1 MSEQRLRVS
10 DEKAQISDGNDVV
23 TFGYATPGDIVI
35 SRRESVIDPGIPGIL
50 IVNGNDNIGELG
62 TWMTSLKV
70 KGPGIDVS
78 GANFSTLNET
88 ESRVAAITVLS
99 PHDKEITALLDYSQ
113 IIVDALSE
121 VLDTSEDTTRRTRL
135 DERVFLT
142 RLLQPIGRSALLAQ
156 HRAGELAI
164 FTENHYSPIPV
175 DMINSLGEWI
185 LEGKGLLVKKSIWDF

>member
-1 MSEQRLRVS
+1 MSEQRIRVS

-113 IIVDALSE
+113 IIVDA
-121 VLDTSEDTTRRTRL
+121 
-135 DERVFLT
+135 
-142 RLLQPIGRSALLAQ
+142 
-156 HRAGELAI
+156 
-164 FTENHYSPIPV
+164 
-175 DMINSLGEWI
+175 
-185 LEGKGLLVKKSIWDF
+185 